1 MCIEEL
7 EARLESALQALEA
20 SVSRQQQ
27 IWQRDYQHLHL
38 QLVQARQREADLC
51 SKINELVTRVN
62 MMDESPERNPL
73 LQKINLIRAHLD
85 ALAQEASAF
94 HRSLL

>member
-7 EARLESALQALEA
+7 ESRLESALQALEA

-27 IWQRDYQHLHL
+27 IWQRDYQQIHV
-38 QLVQARQREADLC
+38 QLIQARQREADLC
-51 SKINELVTRVN
+51 ARINELVTRVN
-62 MMDESPERNPL
+62 MMDQSPERNPL

-85 ALAQEASAF
+85 ALANEAAAF

>member
-7 EARLESALQALEA
+7 EARLDSALQALEV
-20 SVSRQQQ
+20 SVGRQQQ
-27 IWQRDYQHLHL
+27 IWQRDYQHFHL
-38 QLVQARQREADLC
+38 QLAQARQREADLC
-51 SKINELVTRVN
+51 ARINELVTRVN

-85 ALAQEASAF
+85 ALAKEATAF
-94 HRSLL
+94 YRSLP